1 MSDTDETP
9 EPEHPAAEAS
19 GEQATAAPEVQ
30 ESQTAEAQTAEA
42 KPAFWRDATL
52 QRVVAIFALVL
63 LVASSGFFVWA
74 AINVAPYQA
83 DAIMK
88 SDREVSRVQEQI
100 ADIDSLEQRLEACAA
115 NFAEIRAIM
124 PGIQENLS
132 VIAQEAQGAFSRG
145 VDGLNVD
152 RYIAALDA
160 MVPLSE
166 QAYAAYD
173 RSCDE

>member
-1 MSDTDETP
+1 MSGTDETP
-9 EPEHPAAEAS
+9 EPEHPATEAS
-19 GEQATAAPEVQ
+19 GEPATAAPAAE
-30 ESQTAEAQTAEA
+30 ESKPGEG

-124 PGIQENLS
+124 PSIQENLS

-145 VDGLNVD
+145 VDGLNFD